1 MTSTKYIGMDVHK
14 ESISIA
20 VRNDAGKIVMECV
33 IETKASTILQFID
46 GLRGDVHVTFE
57 EGTWAAWLHDLLK
70 PHVTKLVVCDPRR
83 NALLQEG
90 NQNDRVDA
98 RKLAELLHNNQL
110 RSVYHGDHG
119 LRTLKE
125 LVRSYLTITQDLSR
139 VMTRVKAIYRS
150 WAIPCTGK
158 QVYAPRHRA
167 EWLAKINE
175 PGVRRR
181 AEFYYQQLDAL
192 RCLRQEVRRDLLAE
206 SKKHPAWKRLC
217 GIPSIGPIRA
227 AMLLGILQTPH
238 RFRTKR
244 QLWTYSGVGIET
256 SSSAD
261 HHVVK
266 GQLERKKKQVEIRG
280 LNRNHNHDL
289 KNLFKG
295 AAIVAA
301 TKPGPFAEF
310 YAELVGQ
317 GHAAGNGAA
326 DPGEEDCHD
335 RVDRVEE
342 RSVLRRPTSETTNS
356 LSVSERVRSI
366 SGIFSG
372 GGRRVLETLWFESE
386 SQLIS

>member
-20 VRNDAGKIVMECV
+20 VRNAAGKIVMECV
-33 IETKASTILQFID
+33 IETKASMILQFID
-46 GLRGDVHVTFE
+46 GLRGDVQVTFE
-57 EGTWAAWLHDLLK
+57 EGTWAAWLYDLLK
-70 PHVTKLVVCDPRR
+70 PRVTKVVVCDPRR
-83 NALLQEG
+83 NALLREG

-98 RKLAELLHNNQL
+98 RKLAELLHHNQL
-110 RSVYHGDHG
+110 RPVYHGDHG

-150 WAIPCTGK
+150 WAIPCSGK

-167 EWLAKINE
+167 TWLGKISE
-175 PGVRRR
+175 AGVRRR

-192 RCLRQEVRRDLLAE
+192 RCLRQEVRRDLLTE
-206 SKKHPAWKRLC
+206 SKKHQAWKQLC
-217 GIPSIGPIRA
+217 QIPSIGPIRA
-227 AMLLGILQTPH
+227 AELLGILQTPH

-244 QLWTYSGVGIET
+244 QLWTYGGVGIET

-266 GQLERKKKQVEIRG
+266 GQLERKKHVEIRG
-280 LNRNHNHDL
+280 LNRNYNHDL
-289 KNLFKG
+289 KNIFKG

-310 YAELVGQ
+310 
-317 GHAAGNGAA
+317 HAALLAKGMRPEMARLTLA
-326 DPGEEDCHD
+326 
-335 RVDRVEE
+335 RKIATI
-342 RSVLRRPTSETTNS
+342 VLIVWKRG
-356 LSVSERVRSI
+356 VS
-366 SGIFSG
+366 FDAQH
-372 GGRRVLETLWFESE
+372 LKPQTA
-386 SQLIS
+386 

>member
-1 MTSTKYIGMDVHK
+1 MDSKKYIGMDVHK

-20 VRNDAGKIVMECV
+20 VRNAAGKIVMECV
-33 IETKASTILQFID
+33 IETKASMILQFID

-57 EGTWAAWLHDLLK
+57 EGTWAAWLYDLLK

-167 EWLAKINE
+167 EWLAKIGE

-192 RCLRQEVRRDLLAE
+192 RWLRQEVRRDLLAE
-206 SKKHPAWKRLC
+206 SKKHTAWKRLC
-217 GIPSIGPIRA
+217 QNSLDRSDPGGGVAGHPADPASLPHQA
-227 AMLLGILQTPH
+227 TAVDLQ
-238 RFRTKR
+238 RFRHR
-244 QLWTYSGVGIET
+244 DAQQRRSPSG
-256 SSSAD
+256 
-261 HHVVK
+261 
-266 GQLERKKKQVEIRG
+266 ERPAP
-280 LNRNHNHDL
+280 N
-289 KNLFKG
+289 
-295 AAIVAA
+295 
-301 TKPGPFAEF
+301 
-310 YAELVGQ
+310 
-317 GHAAGNGAA
+317 
-326 DPGEEDCHD
+326 
-335 RVDRVEE
+335 
-342 RSVLRRPTSETTNS
+342 
-356 LSVSERVRSI
+356 
-366 SGIFSG
+366 
-372 GGRRVLETLWFESE
+372 GRRSMSRFADSTGTA
-386 SQLIS
+386 ITI